1 MDIAKV
7 LARAFKVEQ
16 AGREFYSQVGEWVI
30 DPLAQS
36 TFASLAHDEEAHAKL
51 LARYHKL
58 WGDKL
63 GWPEELVEPE
73 ELDPETQEILK
84 QSIGTLG
91 LDASFQQVYE
101 KARALEVAN
110 RDYYKAQAEK
120 ADDPTLGMVFKFLA
134 SVEQTHVEALDL
146 LVETAKMS
154 QVPGLEKIIK

>member
-16 AGREFYSQVGEWVI
+16 AGREFYSQVGEWVM
-30 DPLAQS
+30 DPLARS

-63 GWPEELVEPE
+63 GWPEELVEPD

-84 QSIGTLG
+84 QSIGTLAI
-91 LDASFQQVYE
+91 DASFQQVYE
-101 KARALEVAN
+101 KARALEVGN

-120 ADDPTLGMVFKFLA
+120 AEDTTLSMVFKFLA

-146 LVETAKMS
+146 LVETAKIG
-154 QVPGLEKIIK
+154 QVPGLEKLIA